1 MKNQTH
7 NSNISEKATERR
19 LNLSVIKNNFKKIRV
34 IKIVLRTW
42 IPERQ
47 AHVQAAKAVPQING
61 QSADTIADGAKK
73 TGLQHVE

>member
-19 LNLSVIKNNFKKIRV
+19 LNLSVIKNNKKKIRV

-47 AHVQAAKAVPQING
+47 THVYTATAVLQING
-61 QSADTIADGAKK
+61 QSADAIVDGAKK
-73 TGLQHVE
+73 TDLQHVE

>member
-7 NSNISEKATERR
+7 NSNISEKATERDLTYQLLR
-19 LNLSVIKNNFKKIRV
+19 IIKKKIRV

-47 AHVQAAKAVPQING
+47 THVYTAKAVLQING
-61 QSADTIADGAKK
+61 QSADAIVDGAKK

>member
-19 LNLSVIKNNFKKIRV
+19 LNLSVIKNNKKKIRV

-47 AHVQAAKAVPQING
+47 THVYTAKAVLQING
-61 QSADTIADGAKK
+61 QSADAIVDGAKK
-73 TGLQHVE
+73 TDLQHVE

>member
-19 LNLSVIKNNFKKIRV
+19 LNLSVIKNNKKKIRV

-47 AHVQAAKAVPQING
+47 THVYTAKAVLQING
-61 QSADTIADGAKK
+61 QSADAIVDGAKK

>member
-19 LNLSVIKNNFKKIRV
+19 LNLSVIKNNKKKIRV

-47 AHVQAAKAVPQING
+47 THVYTAKAVLQING
-61 QSADTIADGAKK
+61 QSADAIVDSAKK

>member
-1 MKNQTH
+1 LKNQTH

-19 LNLSVIKNNFKKIRV
+19 LNLSVIKNNKKKIRV

-42 IPERQ
+42 IPETQ
-47 AHVQAAKAVPQING
+47 THVYTAKAVLQING
-61 QSADTIADGAKK
+61 QSADAIVDGAKK